1 MNVTEPMSTG
11 KANKFFKIHK
21 SLVSFNQQTEITA
34 MHRQALYLLRRCVRR
49 AEQNLIR
56 LWQGCL
62 FCEHVQAGHSLQNL
76 TWFSTVKHSQVSLW
90 TCTGWSQSSEP
101 HLVQHS
107 QTQSS
112 QFVNMYRL
120 VTVFRTSPGSAQ
132 SNTVKSVCEHVQAGH
147 SLQNLTWF
155 STVKH
160 SQVSLWTC
168 TGWSQSSEPHLVQHS
183 QTQSSHFVNM
193 YRLVTVFRTSPGSAQ
208 SNTVKS
214 VCEHVQAGHSLQN
227 LTWFSTVK
235 HSQVSLW
242 TCTGWSQSSEPHL
255 VQHSQTQ
262 SSQFVNMYRLVTV
275 FRTSPGSAQSN
286 TVKSVCEHVQAGHS
300 LQNLTWFSTVKH
312 SQVSLWTCTG
322 WSQSSEPHL
331 VQHSQTQSSQFHDFK
346 LP

>member
-1 MNVTEPMSTG
+1 MSTG
-11 KANKFFKIHK
+11 KANKQILQDPYIF
-21 SLVSFNQQTEITA
+21 SFLRSTDRDNSNAPTSYVPLQTLCAACRAEP
-34 MHRQALYLLRRCVRR
+34 RQAV
-49 AEQNLIR
+49 
-56 LWQGCL
+56 
-62 FCEHVQAGHSLQNL
+62 AGVPL
-76 TWFSTVKHSQVSLW
+76 LW

-160 SQVSLWTC
+160 SQVLLWTG

-183 QTQSSHFVNM
+183 QTQSSTFVNR

-214 VCEHVQAGHSLQN
+214 VSWLQVTIN
-227 LTWFSTVK
+227 GST
-235 HSQVSLW
+235 
-242 TCTGWSQSSEPHL
+242 
-255 VQHSQTQ
+255 
-262 SSQFVNMYRLVTV
+262 
-275 FRTSPGSAQSN
+275 SAAN
-286 TVKSVCEHVQAGHS
+286 FWK
-300 LQNLTWFSTVKH
+300 
-312 SQVSLWTCTG
+312 
-322 WSQSSEPHL
+322 
-331 VQHSQTQSSQFHDFK
+331 
-346 LP
+346 